1 MGFMRRVIVPGIGA
15 VTLIAAGAYFFVY
28 LYRWEWN
35 RALISG
41 GIFIAVEV
49 MLATTLVL
57 RRVNRLAS
65 HLEADPDRR
74 RRIERRLREAPAPRT
89 AVFDWMRP
97 EGSSAPVFIPI
108 LMGAGLLL
116 SGLAWVVER
125 LARATA
131 GSAAD
136 RGIAATMSRL
146 GPPPGGLLDTSVD
159 PLRLLR
165 QPTSPR

>member
-1 MGFMRRVIVPGIGA
+1 MRRFVVPGIA
-15 VTLIAAGAYFFVY
+15 AITLIGSGAYFFVY

-35 RALISG
+35 RALTSG
-41 GIFIAVEV
+41 VIFIAVEV
-49 MLATTLVL
+49 MLVGVTLWQ
-57 RRVNRLAS
+57 RIGRLAATAQAS
-65 HLEADPDRR
+65 PERR
-74 RRIERRLREAPAPRT
+74 RRIEARLREAPPQRT
-89 AVFDWMRP
+89 AVFDWLRP
-97 EGSSAPVFIPI
+97 DGSSAPVFIPI

-131 GSAAD
+131 GSVAD
-136 RGIAATMSRL
+136 PGVAATMARL
-146 GPPPGGLLDTSVD
+146 GPPPGGLLDDSAD

>member
-1 MGFMRRVIVPGIGA
+1 MRRIIVPGIGA
-15 VTLIAAGAYFFVY
+15 VTLVGAGAYFVVY

-49 MLATTLVL
+49 MLVGTLLL
-57 RRVNRLAS
+57 RRINRLAARV
-65 HLEADPDRR
+65 EVDPDRR
-74 RRIERRLREAPAPRT
+74 RRIERRLRDAPPPRS
-89 AVFDWMRP
+89 AVFDWMRADSS
-97 EGSSAPVFIPI
+97 SSAPVFIPI

-131 GSAAD
+131 GGAAD
-136 RGIAATMSRL
+136 PGVAATMARL
-146 GPPPGGLLDTSVD
+146 GPPPGGLLDTSQD